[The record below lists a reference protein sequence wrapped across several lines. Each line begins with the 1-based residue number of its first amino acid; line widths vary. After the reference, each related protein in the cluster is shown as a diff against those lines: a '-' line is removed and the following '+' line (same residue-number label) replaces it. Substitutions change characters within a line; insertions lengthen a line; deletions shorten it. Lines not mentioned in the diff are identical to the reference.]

1 MPRSPRD
8 CICCQ
13 PASRLTIQHSN
24 PLTCSTPQP
33 AGTPLKCSHGVAYTK
48 SSYFAESSPESRRR
62 RPLRIVS
69 MNQQLQSIAEQI
81 GNCYLLLPDRVP
93 SELFNIGLL
102 SATHHEWELI
112 ISTDKDRRNGQIGGL
127 AMAPNHDNEWRA
139 IRFLAIE
146 GGM

>member
-1 MPRSPRD
+1 
-8 CICCQ
+8 
-13 PASRLTIQHSN
+13 
-24 PLTCSTPQP
+24 
-33 AGTPLKCSHGVAYTK
+33 
-48 SSYFAESSPESRRR
+48 
-62 RPLRIVS
+62 

-139 IRFLAIE
+139 VRFLRNRE
-146 GGM
+146 GDVEERTSNNCLSPISFEY